1 MLNSVNNFCRF
12 ADHTIGKTFS
22 EPAALT
28 ALFKAVNGGVQIAAI
43 LTKRTYIPLAT
54 TSIAVVIDFLQCL
67 HATPSDVVDL
77 VKHFQAERATRSFW
91 SAVTLSAFVAVDLY
105 ETVRILDS
113 YQLIRVSSAV
123 LEYVQTSK
131 IFQFIMQYGPG
142 RVLDGFCVLGWSAD
156 FVKNYNVLAK
166 KRELTDLISANTI
179 KNQQE
184 RTRAIWSCC
193 IDGIAICGTVA
204 FYAMPSAP
212 VASLSIYVVRQL
224 LNCLKESVCTYQPQP

>member
-1 MLNSVNNFCRF
+1 MLNSVNHFCRF
-12 ADHTIGKTFS
+12 ADHTIGKTLS

-54 TSIAVVIDFLQCL
+54 ASIAVVIDFLQCL

-77 VKHFQAERATRSFW
+77 VKHFQSERATRSFW

-113 YQLIRVSSAV
+113 YQVIRVPSAV
-123 LEYVQTSK
+123 AEYVQTSK

-156 FVKNYNVLAK
+156 FVKNYNITKAGMGSAEDLCKAK
-166 KRELTDLISANTI
+166 
-179 KNQQE
+179 
-184 RTRAIWSCC
+184 WSCC
-193 IDGIAICGTVA
+193 IDAIAICGTVV

-224 LNCLKESVCTYQPQP
+224 LNCLKESACTYQAKP

>member
-1 MLNSVNNFCRF
+1 MLNSVNNFCCF
-12 ADHTIGKTFS
+12 ADHTIGKTLS

-54 TSIAVVIDFLQCL
+54 ASIAVAIDFLQCL

-113 YQLIRVSSAV
+113 YQVIRVSSAV
-123 LEYVQTSK
+123 AEYVQTSK

-156 FVKNYNVLAK
+156 FVKNYKFKKARTGSAEELCKAK
-166 KRELTDLISANTI
+166 
-179 KNQQE
+179 
-184 RTRAIWSCC
+184 WSCC
-193 IDGIAICGTVA
+193 IDGIAICGTIA

-224 LNCLKESVCTYQPQP
+224 LNCLKESACTYQPVP